1 MEITKKEL
9 DELNTEVTIELAPE
23 DYEKQVTDI
32 LKDYRKRVTMP
43 GFRPGKVPF
52 GMVKKMYGKSVLA
65 EELNKILSQKLH
77 EYITEN
83 ELQVLGQPLP
93 NESEDNKIDLE
104 SDSFKFTYDL
114 GISPEFDIKLS
125 DKDKFDYYKITIDE
139 ELIDKYVRDVAK
151 RYGKVEQVDEA
162 GEDDMLQ
169 GTFRELDSK
178 GNLVEGGIENTS
190 TIAIEYIEDKKAKDK
205 LIGLKLEEK
214 IKVNPA
220 DVSRGPGDTAQMLG
234 ISKSRADKLKTD
246 FEFSVEKIYRMTP
259 HAADKELFD
268 KVYGPGEVK
277 SETEFR
283 QRISEELE
291 KNLEVDANRKFY
303 KDLSEKLINK
313 LKLQLPEDFLKRWL
327 EASNEELDKEK
338 IEEEWDD
345 IADSIRWQLIESKIM
360 RDNKV
365 EVQHKELVDKA
376 KELIKAQMEQYGQT
390 DVPEEQLD
398 AMAANILGNEEEVK
412 RVHEQVLDEKL
423 INFYKGTVTLKEK
436 EISFD
441 DFVKLAN
448 KSNKKNSIMEGI
460 SNLVKF

>member
-1 MEITKKEL
+1 MDITKKEL

-77 EYITEN
+77 DYITEN

-93 NESEDNKIDLE
+93 NEAEENKIDLE

-125 DKDKFDYYKITIDE
+125 DKDKFDYYKITIDDT
-139 ELIDKYVRDVAK
+139 LIDKYVRDVAK

-162 GEDDMLQ
+162 GDDDMLQ

-220 DVSRGPGDTAQMLG
+220 DVSRGPADTAQMLG
-234 ISKSRADKLKTD
+234 VSKSRAEKLKTQ
-246 FEFSVEKIYRMTP
+246 FEFTVEKIYRMTP
-259 HAADKELFD
+259 HAADQELFD

-303 KDLSEKLINK
+303 KDLSEKLIAK
-313 LKLQLPEDFLKRWL
+313 LKLQLPENFLKRWL

-365 EVQHKELVDKA
+365 EVQHKELVEKA

-423 INFYKGTVTLKEK
+423 INFYKETVTLKEK